1 MAGYNT
7 LSKEQ
12 LNEELVKL
20 KEEYAKILDSDISLC
35 GAGAE
40 AGYVQRQAFYRTA
53 ESFHGNDECS

>member
-20 KEEYAKILDSDISLC
+20 KEEYAKILESDIVLIC
-35 GAGAE
+35 QE
-40 AGYVQRQAFYRTA
+40 
-53 ESFHGNDECS
+53 ESREKTS

>member
-20 KEEYAKILDSDISLC
+20 KEEYAKILDSDISLDMSR
-35 GAGAE
+35 GKPGE
-40 AGYVQRQAFYRTA
+40 EPVK
-53 ESFHGNDECS
+53 SFHGNDECS